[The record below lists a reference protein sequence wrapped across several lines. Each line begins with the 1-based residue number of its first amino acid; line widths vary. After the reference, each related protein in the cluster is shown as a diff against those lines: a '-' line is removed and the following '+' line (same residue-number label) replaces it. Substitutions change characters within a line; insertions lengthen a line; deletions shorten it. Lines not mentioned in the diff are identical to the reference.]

1 MSALPSLLN
10 RLAVPLGVGFVALQ
24 PAIYDVDG
32 GKRVVIFDR
41 FSGVRDTVVGE
52 GTHLLMPGIQRAIPM
67 DIRVRPRTITTQTGS
82 KDLQQVSLTLRVLSR
97 PDVKAL
103 PRIYSNYGLDYDE
116 RILPSIANE
125 VLKSVVAQFDA
136 SELITSREV
145 ASSQI
150 RTQLVARASEFGI
163 LLEDLALTHLT
174 FGSEF
179 TRAVERKQIAQQ
191 EAERARFVVEQAE
204 QERQAAVVRAE
215 GEAEAA
221 ALISKALS
229 SAGDGLLTL
238 RRIETARS
246 VAQEL
251 AQSRNVTYLPHGG
264 SSVLLNMQGQGGQ

>member
-24 PAIYDVDG
+24 SAIYDVDG

-116 RILPSIANE
+116 RELADTRGE
-125 VLKSVVAQFDA
+125 DAQQ
-136 SELITSREV
+136 SSRE
-145 ASSQI
+145 
-150 RTQLVARASEFGI
+150 RT
-163 LLEDLALTHLT
+163 
-174 FGSEF
+174 
-179 TRAVERKQIAQQ
+179 
-191 EAERARFVVEQAE
+191 
-204 QERQAAVVRAE
+204 
-215 GEAEAA
+215 
-221 ALISKALS
+221 
-229 SAGDGLLTL
+229 
-238 RRIETARS
+238 
-246 VAQEL
+246 
-251 AQSRNVTYLPHGG
+251 
-264 SSVLLNMQGQGGQ
+264 